1 MFALMGILFAV
12 GGCGPP
18 EKGARPTASEV
29 AAGMART
36 AEKIQNDPGKT
47 PEEKEAALRVLR
59 GMAAG
64 VKTAPEPSRGGK

>member
-1 MFALMGILFAV
+1 
-12 GGCGPP
+12 
-18 EKGARPTASEV
+18 
-29 AAGMART
+29 MART